1 MKITKKPIASG
12 VINTTEL
19 KATPQQIDRLNKGRE
34 KAHNIFRHL
43 SPIQTAFLI
52 SGVVHE
58 DCDLAFNQFVRNP
71 NRIKSKIKKQAKC
84 LYLNN

>member
-1 MKITKKPIASG
+1 MKITKKSIASG
-12 VINTTEL
+12 VINTIEM
-19 KATPQQIDRLNKGRE
+19 KVTPQQIDRLNKGRE

-43 SPIQTAFLI
+43 SPRQIAFLI

-58 DCDLAFNQFVRNP
+58 DCDLEFNQFVRNP
-71 NRIKSKIKKQAKC
+71 NRIKKKKKQAKR

>member
-1 MKITKKPIASG
+1 MKITKKSIVSG
-12 VINTTEL
+12 VTNTIEL

-34 KAHNIFRHL
+34 KAQNIFTHL
-43 SPIQTAFLI
+43 SPRQIAFLI

-58 DCDLAFNQFVRNP
+58 DCDLAFNQLVRNP

>member
-1 MKITKKPIASG
+1 MKITKKSIASG
-12 VINTTEL
+12 VTNTIEL
-19 KATPQQIDRLNKGRE
+19 KVTPQQIDRLNKGRE

-43 SPIQTAFLI
+43 SSRQISFLI

-58 DCDLAFNQFVRNP
+58 DCDLEFNQFVRNS
-71 NRIKSKIKKQAKC
+71 NRIKSKKKQAKR

>member
-1 MKITKKPIASG
+1 MKITKKSIASG
-12 VINTTEL
+12 LINTIEL
-19 KATPQQIDRLNKGRE
+19 KITPQQIDRLNGGRE

-43 SPIQTAFLI
+43 SSRQISFLI

-58 DCDLAFNQFVRNP
+58 DCDLEFNQFVRNS
-71 NRIKSKIKKQAKC
+71 NRIKSKKKQAKR

>member
-1 MKITKKPIASG
+1 MKTTKKPIASG
-12 VINTTEL
+12 VINTIEL
-19 KATPQQIDRLNKGRE
+19 KVTPQQIDRLNGGRE

-43 SPIQTAFLI
+43 SPRQTAFLI

-58 DCDLAFNQFVRNP
+58 DCDLALNQFVRNP

>member
-1 MKITKKPIASG
+1 MKITKKSIASG

-34 KAHNIFRHL
+34 KAQNIFTHL
-43 SPIQTAFLI
+43 SPRQIAFLI

-58 DCDLAFNQFVRNP
+58 DCDLEFNQFVRNP
-71 NRIKSKIKKQAKC
+71 NRTKSKKKQAKR

>member
-1 MKITKKPIASG
+1 MKITKKSIASG
-12 VINTTEL
+12 VTNTIEL
-19 KATPQQIDRLNKGRE
+19 KVTPQQIDRLNKGRE
-34 KAHNIFRHL
+34 KAHNIFRHM
-43 SPIQTAFLI
+43 SPRQIAFLI

-71 NRIKSKIKKQAKC
+71 NRIKSKTQKQAKR

>member
-1 MKITKKPIASG
+1 MKITKKSIASG
-12 VINTTEL
+12 VINTIEM
-19 KATPQQIDRLNKGRE
+19 KVTPQQIDRLNEGRE

-43 SPIQTAFLI
+43 SSRQISFLI

-71 NRIKSKIKKQAKC
+71 NRIKSKTQKQAKR

>member
-1 MKITKKPIASG
+1 MKITKKSIASG
-12 VINTTEL
+12 VTNTIEL
-19 KATPQQIDRLNKGRE
+19 KVTPQKIDRLNKGRE

-43 SPIQTAFLI
+43 SSRQISFLI

-58 DCDLAFNQFVRNP
+58 DCDLEFNQFVRNS
-71 NRIKSKIKKQAKC
+71 NRIKSKKKQAKR